1 MCDVRLFK
9 NVVKFILGFGVLVI
23 ITNCNVFVELNVVQS
38 NLSQLNVGSK
48 EKSETTLELSRRLV
62 TMNKILLQFK
72 LLNYCE

>member
-38 NLSQLNVGSK
+38 NLSQLNVRSK
-48 EKSETTLELSRRLV
+48 EKSETTLSNSIESSAGDD
-62 TMNKILLQFK
+62 
-72 LLNYCE
+72 E